1 MSDEDL
7 DLEVRKITLQLKQ
20 LKVEQERLER
30 QLNRVQSKIRR
41 RDCGS
46 AEGKTQGAN
55 NASPRNNKIAD
66 SVVSK
71 PTEENNKR
79 EHDHRNK
86 RNLYYLKRTDFRVL
100 EYPYTKVVK
109 PEIGDRVRILN
120 PKKGQRDVGIVVA
133 FCKDGRLKIRTDR
146 DDMITRLPKN
156 LNYFR

>member
-20 LKVEQERLER
+20 LKVEQEKLER

-41 RDCGS
+41 RDRCT
-46 AEGKTQGAN
+46 AEGNTHGAN
-55 NASPRNNKIAD
+55 RESPRNNVIAD
-66 SVVSK
+66 SIVSK
-71 PTEENNKR
+71 STEENNRR
-79 EHDHRNK
+79 EHERRTKQNP
-86 RNLYYLKRTDFRVL
+86 YYFQRTDFRVL

-146 DDMITRLPKN
+146 DEMLTRLPKN
-156 LNYFR
+156 VNYFK